1 MLDVAGGIIIA
12 VIVLAIIGKAA
23 RYLEKRKAA
32 KLKLAVAHK
41 ELQQMNEF
49 VADLERIKK
58 WKVAQARCQY
68 FAKAYVDDKSSP
80 VPEISNK
87 ADAML
92 ENVIQKVLAEAD
104 EVEDDDYCRS
114 AILHSISDLMCKV
127 GQFERASKLI
137 ELIAVDVIR
146 EQARTL
152 LADEKKKRSAMI

>member
-68 FAKAYVDDKSSP
+68 FAKAYVDDKSSGKCYSKSP
-80 VPEISNK
+80 
-87 ADAML
+87 
-92 ENVIQKVLAEAD
+92 
-104 EVEDDDYCRS
+104 CRS
-114 AILHSISDLMCKV
+114 RR
-127 GQFERASKLI
+127 GGR
-137 ELIAVDVIR
+137 R
-146 EQARTL
+146 RL
-152 LADEKKKRSAMI
+152 LQKRDPTFHF